1 MIQSIV
7 NWSAKNKLI
16 ILILTLL
23 IVGFGVLSL
32 KKIPLDA
39 IPDLSDT
46 QVILYT
52 DWAGRSPDLVEN
64 QITYPLT
71 SALLS
76 APKVKAVRGM
86 SFLGSSFIYV
96 IFEEGTD
103 IYWAR
108 SRVNEYIQ
116 SVKNKLPSGVNP
128 VLGPDAT
135 SLGWG
140 FSYSLIDT
148 TGKYNLA
155 QLRSL
160 QDYYVKLSLESVQ
173 GVSQVASVGGYV
185 KQYQVSVYPQKLI
198 SYKLAINDVMEA
210 IQKNNDDGE
219 GRVLEM
225 SGLEY
230 MIRGKGYLKGLKD
243 LENIA
248 VGVND
253 SGTPILLKD
262 IGHVQLEPDIR
273 RGVID
278 INGQGDAASGIVI
291 VRFGEN
297 MLSVI
302 DRVKKR
308 IQTDIEPSLPPG
320 VKLVVTYDRSDL
332 IKRSIHTLTEEII
345 KLSVAVS
352 VICLIFL
359 WHLPSALIIILTL
372 PIAILCSFILMFYL
386 KISSNIMSLSGI
398 AIAIGAMVDAS
409 IIMVENVHKK
419 LEHWQKDSEGKN
431 RTEVIVEAIKE
442 VAPSLF
448 FSLLVIT
455 IAFLPVFAL
464 NGQAGRLFKPL
475 AYTKTFVM
483 FFASI
488 LAITLTPVLI
498 LFLLKGKIP
507 KEETNPVNNV
517 LINKYEP
524 LVKKCLKY
532 RKTTFAVALGLLLLT
547 IFPFINIGKEFMPPL
562 NEGTVFYMPVT
573 APGISITEAQ
583 RVLKIQDKLLKTI
596 PEVDLVFGK
605 AGRAETATDPAPLE
619 MMETVINLKPEDQ
632 WRKGLT
638 IEDLVSE
645 MNEKLT
651 IPGVANS
658 FTMPIKARI
667 DMLATGIRTPLGI
680 KVMGDDIEKVEQL
693 GLEVE
698 KKLKELDQTRSAY
711 AERVNTGYYLDIQ
724 IKREAIARYNLSV
737 ADIQDVVQIGLGGM
751 PLTTLYE
758 NRERYSINM
767 RFARDYRDNI
777 EAIKELLVAVPLSMA
792 EGMGSGQVPLKDL
805 AEIRVVKGPT
815 GIRSEDGLLVAY
827 VYIDTKSSDLQG
839 YINQAKPQLKNIK
852 VPPGYRLQWS
862 GEYENMMQTR
872 QNLLIMVPV
881 TLILIFFLLYLNTKE
896 ITKAII
902 IMLAIPFSLIGSFWL
917 LYWMGYNISTA
928 VWVGLIAMA
937 GLDAETGI
945 IMLLYLELS
954 LASWKKAGKIH
965 NEEDLKSSILEGAV
979 KRIRPKIMTISVILV
994 GLIPIMFSSGAG
1006 SDVMK
1011 RIATPMVGGVVTSA
1025 LLELLIYPTFYFWWK
1040 RRDPSVFAKGK
1051 DTSPW

>member
-1 MIQSIV
+1 
-7 NWSAKNKLI
+7 
-16 ILILTLL
+16 
-23 IVGFGVLSL
+23 
-32 KKIPLDA
+32 
-39 IPDLSDT
+39 
-46 QVILYT
+46 
-52 DWAGRSPDLVEN
+52 
-64 QITYPLT
+64 
-71 SALLS
+71 
-76 APKVKAVRGM
+76 
-86 SFLGSSFIYV
+86 
-96 IFEEGTD
+96 
-103 IYWAR
+103 
-108 SRVNEYIQ
+108 
-116 SVKNKLPSGVNP
+116 
-128 VLGPDAT
+128 
-135 SLGWG
+135 
-140 FSYSLIDT
+140 
-148 TGKYNLA
+148 
-155 QLRSL
+155 
-160 QDYYVKLSLESVQ
+160 
-173 GVSQVASVGGYV
+173 
-185 KQYQVSVYPQKLI
+185 
-198 SYKLAINDVMEA
+198 
-210 IQKNNDDGE
+210 
-219 GRVLEM
+219 
-225 SGLEY
+225 
-230 MIRGKGYLKGLKD
+230 
-243 LENIA
+243 
-248 VGVND
+248 
-253 SGTPILLKD
+253 
-262 IGHVQLEPDIR
+262 
-273 RGVID
+273 
-278 INGQGDAASGIVI
+278 
-291 VRFGEN
+291 
-297 MLSVI
+297 
-302 DRVKKR
+302 
-308 IQTDIEPSLPPG
+308 
-320 VKLVVTYDRSDL
+320 
-332 IKRSIHTLTEEII
+332 
-345 KLSVAVS
+345 
-352 VICLIFL
+352 
-359 WHLPSALIIILTL
+359 
-372 PIAILCSFILMFYL
+372 
-386 KISSNIMSLSGI
+386 
-398 AIAIGAMVDAS
+398 
-409 IIMVENVHKK
+409 
-419 LEHWQKDSEGKN
+419 
-431 RTEVIVEAIKE
+431 
-442 VAPSLF
+442 
-448 FSLLVIT
+448 
-455 IAFLPVFAL
+455 
-464 NGQAGRLFKPL
+464 
-475 AYTKTFVM
+475 M